1 MTGMKQPLSGAV
13 DFSELTERQRQV
25 LEAIARRR
33 TIKQMGFDLGISPS
47 RVNQY
52 VRALK
57 DRFGVEN
64 LTELAELWNA
74 RSSDAPSTKNTWT
87 KKQLHESSGRGHEA
101 PTADAA
107 ILHFQDAGVFSL
119 NAPWEGQELR
129 RVGPGLLDGPGATAK
144 RMGFILLVAI
154 GLPVAVVVTLSAMIA
169 LSEMLRA
176 LP

>member
-1 MTGMKQPLSGAV
+1 MSQTDPSGDDSGV
-13 DFSELTERQRQV
+13 SELSERQRQV

-33 TIKQMGFDLGISPS
+33 TIKQVSFDLGISPS

-57 DRFGVEN
+57 DRFEVES

-74 RSSDAPSTKNTWT
+74 GAADTPSTKDTWT
-87 KKQLHESSGRGHEA
+87 KKQLHEPRGPGHQRA
-101 PTADAA
+101 TADAA
-107 ILHFQDAGVFSL
+107 MLQFRDAGAVTL
-119 NAPWEGQELR
+119 TAPWERDELK

-144 RMGFILLVAI
+144 RMGFILLIAI

-176 LP
+176 LS